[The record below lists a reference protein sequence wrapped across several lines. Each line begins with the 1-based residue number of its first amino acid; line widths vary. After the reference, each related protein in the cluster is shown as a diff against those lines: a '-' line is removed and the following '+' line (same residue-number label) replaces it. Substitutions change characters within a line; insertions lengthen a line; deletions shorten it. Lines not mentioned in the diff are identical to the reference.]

1 MKVNMIFVVEW
12 TIWAIEKE
20 PEKFRFDWPSVAS
33 GYRKG
38 QDSVPGQSWIVAGSF
53 STALVA
59 LSTAKIMSTFIH
71 WVILFDF
78 MRRAQIISNS
88 RKHINRLRLPK
99 KTKELCI
106 ALWIVALFISGLKWT
121 CKDFSFRSPSIET
134 HRWMALRTVNQVT
147 KWVDW
152 AVLILGASSG
162 RACLSNLCF
171 IYAYTLTMLFPCGRL

>member
-1 MKVNMIFVVEW
+1 MNHIWTAGKDMKVNMIFVVEW
-12 TIWAIEKE
+12 TISAIEKE

-38 QDSVPGQSWIVAGSF
+38 QDSVPGQSWIFSGSF

-88 RKHINRLRLPK
+88 RRHINRLRLPK
-99 KTKELCI
+99 TKELR
-106 ALWIVALFISGLKWT
+106 LQERKVALFISGPWSGQVRIAHLDHDLLKPIVEW
-121 CKDFSFRSPSIET
+121 
-134 HRWMALRTVNQVT
+134 H
-147 KWVDW
+147 
-152 AVLILGASSG
+152 
-162 RACLSNLCF
+162 
-171 IYAYTLTMLFPCGRL
+171 

>member
-1 MKVNMIFVVEW
+1 MNNLSD
-12 TIWAIEKE
+12 IEKE
-20 PEKFRFDWPSVAS
+20 PEFEKFKFDWPSVAS

-38 QDSVPGQSWIVAGSF
+38 QDSVPGQSRIFPGSF

-88 RKHINRLRLPK
+88 RRHINRLRLPK
-99 KTKELCI
+99 KTKELC
-106 ALWIVALFISGLKWT
+106 LEERKVAFIYFWT
-121 CKDFSFRSPSIET
+121 VKRTGKDCSFRSRSIET

-152 AVLILGASSG
+152 AVLILGASSN